1 MAYAKEATRQL
12 NMFVASPY
20 FVDVCG
26 AYASAE
32 LLAWLANSFFVHSD
46 SLFFFT
52 VRYIECSCYLQYLL
66 PSQAHISLS
75 NFILTLSLIRNR
87 NIV

>member
-46 SLFFFT
+46 SLFFFYRK
-52 VRYIECSCYLQYLL
+52 VYRVLL
-66 PSQAHISLS
+66 L
-75 NFILTLSLIRNR
+75 LTQSVAQPNSHMSF
-87 NIV
+87 